1 MCKTIR
7 SRRILTP
14 NRIFLLCFV
23 LLPFASLLPSCFG
36 KTVSGGGEADA
47 WRNPPDIPHIIVS
60 ILPQTYFINRIAGGR
75 VAVTVLTG
83 PGQNPHDYEPTP
95 RQMAALAEARAWI
108 LSGAEFETALRP
120 KVEAVFPGLNI
131 TDGTHGVVFRSLE
144 DGDDHDGHGHEDGQ
158 DRHTWLGREP
168 AKIMAGHI
176 LEVLLD
182 LQDGNGA
189 FYRKN
194 YEELILDI
202 DGEFKRLKEELAPLR
217 GKTVFVY
224 HPAFGYFLDEFGI
237 IQEAVETGG
246 KEPTPRLL
254 SRLITEARDK
264 RPQAVFVQAQF
275 PVEAAGA
282 VAKAAGAELAVLD
295 PLAPDWLENIRRM
308 GRILRYA
315 GTSAPL

>member
-1 MCKTIR
+1 MLEPIR
-7 SRRILTP
+7 LCRIP
-14 NRIFLLCFV
+14 HINRGFFLCFLL
-23 LLPFASLLPSCFG
+23 LPLMSLLPACSG
-36 KTVSGGGEADA
+36 KTIPGGGADG
-47 WRNPPDIPHIIVS
+47 RRSPLPRIVVS
-60 ILPQTYFINRIAGGR
+60 ILPQTYFINRIAAER
-75 VAVTVLTG
+75 VEVTVLTG
-83 PGQNPHDYEPTP
+83 PGQNPHDYEPSP

-120 KVEAVFPGLNI
+120 KVEAVFPVLSI
-131 TDGTHGVVFRSLE
+131 RDGAGGVVFRTLE
-144 DGDDHDGHGHEDGQ
+144 EPGEHEGQDHEDGI

-168 AKIMAGHI
+168 TKILAGHI

-182 LQDGNGA
+182 LKDGGA
-189 FYRKN
+189 ALYRKN
-194 YEELILDI
+194 YEELIRDI
-202 DGEFKRLKEELAPLR
+202 DGEFDRLQEELAFLD

-237 IQEAVETGG
+237 TQKAVETGG

-254 SRLITEARDK
+254 ARLIAEVRDQ

-275 PVEAAGA
+275 PAEAARA

-308 GRILRYA
+308 GRILRQA
-315 GTSAPL
+315 AAPVQKE